1 MDSAAFSNLQP
12 QEFAGSG
19 LQFRRESGVC
29 GAWNDVEFFWR
40 PQFGELLLQHLP
52 GNDGGLGMGRR
63 VLSDALAQ
71 GLFCLLAGLCGSQR
85 RMGFFG
91 TFFLSVVVTPVVVL
105 LILILT
111 APSRAER
118 DRPTQSN

>member
-1 MDSAAFSNLQP
+1 MAQAIAVILY
-12 QEFAGSG
+12 
-19 LQFRRESGVC
+19 
-29 GAWNDVEFFWR
+29 
-40 PQFGELLLQHLP
+40 
-52 GNDGGLGMGRR
+52 
-63 VLSDALAQ
+63 LA
-71 GLFCLLAGLCGSQR
+71 FCLLAGLCGSQR